1 MFRSKMLEVR
11 ERKEVMK
18 SIMKTIIRSTRLII
32 ILAFLPA
39 LLSAAQAQAV
49 DYKST
54 YKGVRYEQPRQHVE
68 YKVASTASAPTVG
81 FQSTS
86 VYSSQFGNGEQSML
100 NSDGTVNNEAYGVGS
115 SHHPGSIRRTGPG
128 GTGPGDIGP
137 GGNTVVGPGTPGG
150 TLNKDDQQPLGDVMW
165 PLILCACAYLVVRA
179 TRKEEKIG

>member
-1 MFRSKMLEVR
+1 
-11 ERKEVMK
+11 MK
-18 SIMKTIIRSTRLII
+18 NVMKTIMRNTKLVM

-68 YKVASTASAPTVG
+68 YKVASTASAPTAG

-86 VYSSQFGNGEQSML
+86 AYSDQFGSGEQSML

-115 SHHPGSIRRTGPG
+115 SHRPGSIRRTE
-128 GTGPGDIGP
+128 TETNINNPGDP
-137 GGNTVVGPGTPGG
+137 DYDPNDSGNV
-150 TLNKDDQQPLGDVMW
+150 PLGDVVW
-165 PLILCACAYLVVRA
+165 PLMLLLGAYAGYKVRA
-179 TRKEEKIG
+179 RKEA